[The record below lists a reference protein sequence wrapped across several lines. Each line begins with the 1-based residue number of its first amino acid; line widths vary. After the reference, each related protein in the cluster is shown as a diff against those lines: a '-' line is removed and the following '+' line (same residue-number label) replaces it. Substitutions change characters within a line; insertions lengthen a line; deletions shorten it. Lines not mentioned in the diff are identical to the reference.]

1 MALFISL
8 VLLVFGAILL
18 LKGADWFMDG
28 IGDVAKAFGISLVV
42 LGVLLAGLEPEEMI
56 TAAIASGQGK
66 SGLALGNVVG
76 TNVTMVTAALGLSA
90 LLAPI
95 VFDRQLR
102 RQAIIATLVS
112 LLPIALLFTSTIS
125 RLEGILLLI
134 IFAAYT
140 FFLLRTDRDALKRR
154 EQLEAM
160 EDDDDDNDEPFSQ
173 SHSKQSKWRPLALT
187 LIGLIALILGGYAL
201 VRGAETLTETIGIS
215 EQAIGATLVSLA
227 TGSEMI
233 VLGIA
238 AARKKRSE
246 VLVGGILG
254 SFAYNLLVT
263 LGLATAIRPI
273 PVNMQQFG
281 VALGSMIVAHVLLLG
296 MIWRGKMGRFTG
308 GIFLLLYAAYLS
320 ATLWTGFAFK

>member
-1 MALFISL
+1 MTLFISL
-8 VLLVFGAILL
+8 VLLVVGAVLL

-28 IGDVAKAFGISLVV
+28 IGDVAKAFGISMVV

-56 TAAIASGQGK
+56 TAAIASGQGR

-95 VFDRQLR
+95 IFGRSLR
-102 RQAIIATLVS
+102 RQAISATLVS
-112 LLPIALLFTSTIS
+112 LLPIVLLFTGLIS

-134 IFAAYT
+134 IFIAYT
-140 FFLLRTDRDALKRR
+140 LFLLRTDRNALERR
-154 EQLEAM
+154 EQLESL
-160 EDDDDDNDEPFSQ
+160 EDDDDDDDDESRFQSQ
-173 SHSKQSKWRPLALT
+173 GKPAKWRPLAMT
-187 LIGLIALILGGYAL
+187 LIGLIALVLGGYAL
-201 VRGAETLTETIGIS
+201 VQGAEELTQTIGIGD
-215 EQAIGATLVSLA
+215 QAIGATLVSLA

-233 VLGIA
+233 VIGIA

-263 LGLATAIRPI
+263 LGLAAAIHPI
-273 PVNMQQFG
+273 PVNLQQIG
-281 VALGSMIVAHVLLLG
+281 IALGSMIAAHLLLLG
-296 MIWRGKMGRFTG
+296 MIWRGRMGRLAG
-308 GIFLLLYAAYLS
+308 GLFLLFYVAYLIMI
-320 ATLWTGFAFK
+320 LV

>member
-1 MALFISL
+1 MTLFISL
-8 VLLVFGAILL
+8 VLLVVGAVLL

-28 IGDVAKAFGISLVV
+28 IGDVAKAFGISMVV

-66 SGLALGNVVG
+66 SGLALGNVIG

-95 VFDRQLR
+95 VFDRSLR
-102 RQAIIATLVS
+102 RQALTATLAS
-112 LLPIALLFTSTIS
+112 LLPIVLLFTGVIS
-125 RLEGILLLI
+125 RLEGILLLL

-140 FFLLRTDRDALKRR
+140 FFLLRTDRDALERR
-154 EQLEAM
+154 EQLEAL
-160 EDDDDDNDEPFSQ
+160 EDDDDDDEETSSQ
-173 SHSKQSKWRPLALT
+173 PQGNTPKWRSLAMT
-187 LIGLIALILGGYAL
+187 LIGLIALVLGGYAL
-201 VRGAETLTETIGIS
+201 VQGAEGLTQTIGIG

-263 LGLATAIRPI
+263 LGLAAAIRPI
-273 PVNMQQFG
+273 PVNLKQIGMAFG
-281 VALGSMIVAHVLLLG
+281 CMIVAHLLLLG
-296 MIWRGKMGRFTG
+296 MIWRGRMGRLEG
-308 GIFLLLYAAYLS
+308 GVFLLFYVAYLIMI
-320 ATLWTGFAFK
+320 LV